1 MKVLRFLNIPFSV
14 AAASLPNKQPAMPAE
29 PAKHQPTSQAEY
41 TLLWNWLCL
50 WKILMF
56 IDSFLNLQENIALL
70 NSTTII
76 SYFLNK

>member
-41 TLLWNWLCL
+41 TLFWNWLCI
-50 WKILMF
+50 WKSVMF
-56 IDSFLNLQENIALL
+56 TDS
-70 NSTTII
+70 
-76 SYFLNK
+76 

>member
-41 TLLWNWLCL
+41 IHTALKLALPL
-50 WKILMF
+50 KKIDVYRF
-56 IDSFLNLQENIALL
+56 SF
-70 NSTTII
+70 S
-76 SYFLNK
+76 K